1 MLGND
6 SRTRRRLNEILSPQF
21 LLNYPLSFAKVFKRL
36 FPCSMF
42 AGGKRKEGR
51 FERLTNGLG
60 KGEGEGGVDG
70 CVPSLYL
77 SIAIN
82 LRASVFY

>member
-1 MLGND
+1 
-6 SRTRRRLNEILSPQF
+6 
-21 LLNYPLSFAKVFKRL
+21 
-36 FPCSMF
+36 MF
-42 AGGKRKEGR
+42 AGGKRKEGI